1 MSVKTYSV
9 KKDGKKQLT
18 KNFVVS
24 EFACK
29 DGTDKVLIAEK
40 LPMVLQFIRARV
52 NRSVTINSAYRTEK
66 HNKSV
71 GGASNSQHLLGY
83 AADIKV
89 VGYKPQ
95 TLANIAREIMPDWGG
110 VGIYDW
116 GIHVDV
122 RDSKSDWRG

>member
-9 KKDGKKQLT
+9 KKDGKKQLA
-18 KNFVVS
+18 KNFTVR

-29 DGTDKVLIAEK
+29 DGTDKVLIDEK

-52 NRSVTINSAYRTEK
+52 NRSVTINSSYRTES

-71 GGASNSQHLLGY
+71 GGASNSQHLLGK

-122 RDSKSDWRG
+122 RDNKSDWRG